1 MTDIVI
7 NPIMQT
13 VYIDI
18 NLIEFTNLDTLFG
31 YLDGSNFNK
40 HSVCITAKS
49 DSILADYYCHD
60 AKLVRLSLGN
70 MMISQIPFKA
80 DINNFNYCSF
90 KEDQHFH
97 NAKEVD
103 IHNCKIVEKNISFS
117 GQIDTLTISNLIG
130 HKTLDLSKCQV
141 KKLILNACDNAIA
154 SLPKNLDS
162 LEVYNTNVK
171 IDFANFPNITKFDWR
186 GDVLNC
192 SNFPLRLIN
201 KDNIHLLAFIKY
213 NDCESSNVLH
223 GYRSV
228 ASIPFGLL
236 TIELHGNEDSKR
248 NGTKFSYSETNG
260 DFNLDTNLDIVV
272 RK

>member
-7 NPIMQT
+7 NPNMQT
-13 VYIDI
+13 VFIDI
-18 NLIEFTNLDTLFG
+18 DPSEFADLNALFG
-31 YLDGSNFNK
+31 YINGFKFNN
-40 HSVCITAKS
+40 HAVCISAKT
-49 DSILADYYCHD
+49 DSILADYYCHET
-60 AKLVRLSLGN
+60 KLSRLSLGG
-70 MMISQIPFKA
+70 MIISKIPFNA
-80 DINNFNYCSF
+80 DVYNFKLCVF
-90 KEDQHFH
+90 KEDHRFD
-97 NAKEVD
+97 NVKEVH
-103 IHNCKIVEKNISFS
+103 IHNCQIIEKNISFS
-117 GQIDTLTISNLIG
+117 GQIDTLNISNLIG
-130 HKTLDLSKCQV
+130 HKTLDLSKCLV
-141 KKLILNACDNAIA
+141 DNLILRDCDNAIA
-154 SLPKNLDS
+154 SLPKNLES

-171 IDFANFPNITKFDWR
+171 IDFVYFPNLTKFDWR

-213 NDCESSNVLH
+213 NDCESSNVLRGH
-223 GYRSV
+223 RPV
-228 ASIPFGLL
+228 ASIPLGLL